1 METLTGW
8 DGDVA
13 RVLDLAGVF
22 AFAVSG
28 ALLAVRKH
36 YDVVGLTVLALVT
49 ALGGGTLRDVLLGDI
64 PPQSLASTTYLV
76 VPLVAAA
83 LVFVGHDV
91 IERRLRTSV
100 LVFDAAGLGLFCVTG
115 ALKALAFGAPAVAA
129 VLLGAITATGGGV
142 IRDTLAGEDPVIF
155 RSDSVLYSVPAAFGL
170 VRLAGGDPW
179 RAGLLAANI
188 GDDTDTIGAIACAM
202 AGACAGAG
210 SIPAEAR
217 RVLEAANRLEL
228 DEVAEGLLALR
239 VAEAPAPLRAA
250 GP

>member
-115 ALKALAFGAPAVAA
+115 ALKALAFGAPAVAG
-129 VLLGAITATGGGV
+129 VLLRAMTATGGGV
-142 IRDTLAGEDPVIF
+142 IRDTLAGEDTVIF
-155 RSDSVLYSVPAAFGL
+155 RSDSVLYSVPAAFGALAIVL
-170 VRLAGGDPW
+170 VSRTAWSIQVASVVVALVVFAWRVAAMRLGW
-179 RAGLLAANI
+179 RALRPRG
-188 GDDTDTIGAIACAM
+188 GPR
-202 AGACAGAG
+202 G
-210 SIPAEAR
+210 SR
-217 RVLEAANRLEL
+217 
-228 DEVAEGLLALR
+228 
-239 VAEAPAPLRAA
+239 
-250 GP
+250 